1 LFRAQRP
8 RSTNHALCRC
18 NMYHRHIEIALYGK
32 IEELCNA
39 ASFRIDYKLRVRI
52 LLKLPVHDIRR
63 YPRMNMAFP
72 WPNLHLASSP
82 LLDKRTQEKVRKKQN
97 LSISGNTIHNLHSI
111 TGSADII
118 AISLNLRSR
127 VNVRNNNSIRVI
139 LLPGPQLLPIDRRR
153 QRTTST

>member
-1 LFRAQRP
+1 
-8 RSTNHALCRC
+8 
-18 NMYHRHIEIALYGK
+18 
-32 IEELCNA
+32 
-39 ASFRIDYKLRVRI
+39 
-52 LLKLPVHDIRR
+52 
-63 YPRMNMAFP
+63 MNMAFP
-72 WPNLHLASSP
+72 WPNLHLPSSP

-153 QRTTST
+153 QRTTSTKIRQQHRLLRRDYRRCLRHEMNPTENNHVSRRSSCSLRKA